1 MYMYTVG
8 LIMSIYVH
16 CITQE
21 YCTYIIYMYMHVFR
35 STTTSSLEV
44 SSNAGMGGSCPS
56 SPSVP
61 HRGMKHAGSETN
73 VWSRLANSSNE
84 SSGDKG
90 YNLWMEGGRGRERER
105 ERERRLHCTR
115 VLFYRKLCFLSCRKG
130 MMQSERD
137 SRRMSSRLL
146 TCTHTA
152 SGHTAG
158 VLCVY
163 ATQNYLFSS
172 SQGVYTLYVNI
183 HVHVKYRVE
192 VH

>member
-1 MYMYTVG
+1 
-8 LIMSIYVH
+8 
-16 CITQE
+16 
-21 YCTYIIYMYMHVFR
+21 MHVFR

-90 YNLWMEGGRGRERER
+90 YNLWMNGGRERER
-105 ERERRLHCTR
+105 EREGEGEKATLYMCT
-115 VLFYRKLCFLSCRKG
+115 VLQKVVCFLSCRKG